1 MEKTASKQIKRTANK
16 QINFR
21 VTNEEMEILKVNA
34 ELAGLTVPTYCKN
47 TALKVKMKPPV
58 IDKAVGK
65 AILPHISHMGS
76 NINQLA
82 KKANEGGTVAV
93 AELAEIKKEFESLW
107 DYVLTGKKSQ
117 KVEQTEIKTEPRQVS
132 KETEKVAK
140 QVDEELFEDVS
151 KVKQSEEKQETPICE
166 YCKTPMEKKRVQS
179 GVNMGRWYWHCPN
192 YRDDDGIHKTNEY
205 IWVK

>member
-21 VTNEEMEILKVNA
+21 VTNDEMEILKVNA

-58 IDKAVGK
+58 IDKAVWK

-82 KKANEGGTVAV
+82 KKANEGGTVAA

-107 DYVLTGKKSQ
+107 DYVSTGKKPQ
-117 KVEQTEIKTEPRQVS
+117 KVEQTEIKAEPRQVPR
-132 KETEKVAK
+132 ETEKVAK
-140 QVDEELFEDVS
+140 QVDEELFEDVQ
-151 KVKQSEEKQETPICE
+151 KTEQPKKQETPICE

-192 YRDDDGIHKTNEY
+192 YKDDDGIHKTYNNK
-205 IWVK
+205 WVE